1 MQIHGIVMTADL
13 VEAPNDP
20 DAVEIHLMV
29 QGVKPGQPRRIVIP
43 MSVLIEQPDIE
54 AETIRGHG
62 FEAEVSEESPKRWVV
77 ETIQFAARRV
87 LRPE

>member
-1 MQIHGIVMTADL
+1 MQMHGIVMTADL

-20 DAVEIHLMV
+20 DSVEIQLMV
-29 QGVKPGQPRRIVIP
+29 QGVKPGQPRRFIIP

-62 FEAEVSEESPKRWVV
+62 FEAEVVEESPKRWVA
-77 ETIQFAARRV
+77 ESISFAARRV
-87 LRPE
+87 LRPD